1 LKKRHLGILALSA
14 LLSARGLTADPLSA
28 GTPSSAAASE
38 TLILPGAANTVG
50 THATHWRSDLSLR
63 NPGNDPI
70 EVRVFFLRAGQQNEL
85 GAAPHRDYFL
95 ISGETKELRN
105 VVGTELGVSGTG
117 ALVVSASR
125 ALFPNNPAGAMV
137 SALMR
142 TATPLLLAPGDSGS
156 GIAPAEPTDAS
167 RQTIGSLSHDG
178 VGEKGV
184 RGAVGVVNLSRRDW
198 LRVKIEYVDAH
209 GEALATKE
217 LHLPP
222 LSSAQQTSP
231 VRLAKGTARVARVE
245 GAGPYIAYA
254 TTVDNATGAAT
265 FAYAAPE
272 TGQPAA
278 VRPVSF
284 ASLAE

>member
-1 LKKRHLGILALSA
+1 MMYGLKMRHLGLVAFSAVLCAWGLA
-14 LLSARGLTADPLSA
+14 ADPLSA

-38 TLILPGAANTVG
+38 TLLLPGAANTVG

-85 GAAPHRDYFL
+85 GGAPHRDYFL
-95 ISGETKELRN
+95 ISGE
-105 VVGTELGVSGTG
+105 
-117 ALVVSASR
+117 
-125 ALFPNNPAGAMV
+125 
-137 SALMR
+137 
-142 TATPLLLAPGDSGS
+142 
-156 GIAPAEPTDAS
+156 
-167 RQTIGSLSHDG
+167 
-178 VGEKGV
+178 
-184 RGAVGVVNLSRRDW
+184 
-198 LRVKIEYVDAH
+198 
-209 GEALATKE
+209 TKE

-231 VRLAKGTARVARVE
+231 VRLAKGTARVTRVE

-272 TGQPAA
+272 PGQPAA
-278 VRPVSF
+278 VRPVSY